1 MRPLEWILA
10 RGVIEMA
17 KKKAAKRTTK
27 KTAPARKRAA
37 KPGGEPAPQDPIAG
51 ALARRRLAMIRH

>member
-1 MRPLEWILA
+1 MRALEWILA
-10 RGVIEMA
+10 RGVTEMA

-27 KTAPARKRAA
+27 KATPTRTRAT
-37 KPGGEPAPQDPIAG
+37 KPSGEPAPLDPIAA